1 MTIFVSSSVHPFIF
15 LIVIP
20 FYLNWVTAAA
30 VCSAIFFLSSPQSF
44 FFFIDKWKTFPSIKE
59 KKEFSTRPI
68 DVLIYIRYKQL
79 FKSIFTCFYFKIT
92 SHLFITSFFFF
103 IQIPN
108 NCNIY
113 TKYFSFF
120 FLPLVTSV
128 YFCFFFFSWYKNENN
143 SAYLEL

>member
-30 VCSAIFFLSSPQSF
+30 VCSAIFFLSSPQS

-120 FLPLVTSV
+120 FFTSG
-128 YFCFFFFSWYKNENN
+128 YFSVFLFLFF
-143 SAYLEL
+143 LMI